1 MAFPP
6 VPTVVFFVFFF
17 RACRLKKKAQYEANK
32 VKLWGLST
40 EYGWFLNLFIKHC
53 ETFSNDMLWNQ
64 RSHLSLS
71 PSPPSDRLLFVI
83 NAIKEEIVARVED
96 SSPRQTNMN
105 DTLERLIQE
114 TLGED

>member
-1 MAFPP
+1 MEPAF
-6 VPTVVFFVFFF
+6 
-17 RACRLKKKAQYEANK
+17 
-32 VKLWGLST
+32 S
-40 EYGWFLNLFIKHC
+40 
-53 ETFSNDMLWNQ
+53 S
-64 RSHLSLS
+64 LSLS